1 MVCPSGNVIERSY
14 NKMKDHR
21 KIGPLLLALALA
33 LAAIV
38 VFLTY
43 PVYPFVIQHARR
55 PPAP

>member
-1 MVCPSGNVIERSY
+1 
-14 NKMKDHR
+14 MKGSR
-21 KIGPLLLALALA
+21 KIGPLPGHPRL

-55 PPAP
+55 PPAPSQH